1 MIIKNDIV
9 IVIFKVD
16 LDDFE
21 GFFSKYGEI
30 LVILWELMYEEI
42 SVVNGKIGML
52 KCSDFFLLGFFF
64 FGEDFI
70 WEWCIMLF
78 YGWGVVVNFR
88 SVVKLL
94 DESYGYVEWWK
105 IVVKNEK
112 DISYFLNFDSLE

>member
-1 MIIKNDIV
+1 MLGCVYVKWIMIIKNDIV

-64 FGEDFI
+64 LVRILFGS
-70 WEWCIMLF
+70 
-78 YGWGVVVNFR
+78 GV
-88 SVVKLL
+88 
-94 DESYGYVEWWK
+94 
-105 IVVKNEK
+105 
-112 DISYFLNFDSLE
+112 